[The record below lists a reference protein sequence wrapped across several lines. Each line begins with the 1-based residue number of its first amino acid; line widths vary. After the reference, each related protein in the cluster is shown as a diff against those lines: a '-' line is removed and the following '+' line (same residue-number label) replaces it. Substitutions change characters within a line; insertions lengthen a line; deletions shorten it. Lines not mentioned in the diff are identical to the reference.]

1 MKGPILAS
9 FMLAA
14 PAASACDIAL
24 MLAVDVSGSVDAD
37 EFRIQ
42 MDGLAAALTDR
53 SIAAA
58 LVASKAELALMQ
70 WTGTGRHS
78 VVLSGTKIEDPADVY
93 AVAVQLAPAP
103 RLWRDFPQQ

>member
-42 MDGLAAALTDR
+42 MEGVAAALTDR

-58 LVASKAELALMQ
+58 LVTSKAELALMQ
-70 WTGTGRHS
+70 WTGIGHQS
-78 VVLSGTKIEDPADVY
+78 VVLSWTKIDDPDDVY
-93 AVAVQLAPAP
+93 AFAFQIATAP

>member
-24 MLAVDVSGSVDAD
+24 MLTVGVSGSVDAD

-42 MDGLAAALTDR
+42 MDGLAA
-53 SIAAA
+53 
-58 LVASKAELALMQ
+58 
-70 WTGTGRHS
+70 HH
-78 VVLSGTKIEDPADVY
+78 
-93 AVAVQLAPAP
+93 
-103 RLWRDFPQQ
+103 